1 MPDFLY
7 SLPDALRGPAE
18 RFYGEPLGD
27 VTVVV
32 GDTPARLG
40 ALALAGAD
48 ILYLTP
54 ELLWLPPRSLMAVL
68 GHELA
73 HVIQQRRG
81 RVSAAR
87 RGGPS
92 LIVDPACEREAE
104 ALGEAFASFAASFA
118 ATAPAA
124 PCWHIRRVAPQS
136 RVGAVQP
143 LISIG
148 GIPLPAPR
156 LLSSRAAQILAW
168 IADGPAWLAWAIGT
182 TAPRYEFSGEAALLA
197 AIQLGLHGSPLT
209 YLPRLE
215 LQVAPQ
221 KLMMLADAALQ
232 VLAGFE
238 AGNTGSVVEV
248 QARKILGDEDLLGE
262 RELAVGRR
270 FLAEIGVAD
279 APLLRTLSLA
289 DQIGIYELVRDS
301 RGAVTMRADLQSEA
315 AAFAVDRAVTP
326 LEFVDLYKAYLVL
339 TARLALLDGTTAAR
353 GEAVQRTF
361 AALRPGLCA
370 ALDGPELPLLAA
382 PAEVQRVVR
391 GCASLGRRVGFPR
404 LSAGVV
410 QLVQN
415 TRFDRQSG
423 AEATA
428 LIDRCMQE
436 SQAFLAA
443 YEPAPPRLGQDGE
456 RCFYRVDGGTLQA
469 ELVRDESGVLT
480 LRTFRFTPPATV
492 ATEAT
497 NTEESP
503 T

>member
-18 RFYGEPLGD
+18 RFFGEPLGD

-32 GDTPARLG
+32 GDTPTRLG

-48 ILYLTP
+48 VLYLTP
-54 ELLWLPPRSLMAVL
+54 ELLWLPTRSLMAVL
-68 GHELA
+68 GHELT
-73 HVIQQRRG
+73 HVIQLRRG

-87 RGGPS
+87 RGEPS
-92 LIVDPACEREAE
+92 LVADAACEREAE
-104 ALGEAFASFAASFA
+104 ALGEAFAAA
-118 ATAPAA
+118 APLA
-124 PCWHIRRVAPQS
+124 PCWHIRPGAPPS
-136 RVGAVQP
+136 RVGGVLP
-143 LISIG
+143 LIAVG
-148 GIPLPAPR
+148 GVPLPAPR

-182 TAPRYEFSGEAALLA
+182 TAPRYEFPGEAALLA

-209 YLPRLE
+209 FLPRLE

-221 KLMMLADAALQ
+221 KLMTLSDAALQ

-238 AGNTGSVVEV
+238 AGSTGSVVEV
-248 QARKILGDEDLLGE
+248 QARKILADADLLGE

-301 RGAVTMRADLQSEA
+301 RGAVTMRADLQHEA

-339 TARLALLDGTTAAR
+339 TARLALLDGTEAAR

-370 ALDGPELPLLAA
+370 ALDGPQLPLLAP

-415 TRFDRQSG
+415 TRFDRQVG

-436 SQAFLAA
+436 SQAFLDA

-480 LRTFRFTPPATV
+480 LRTFRFTPPANP
-492 ATEAT
+492 AAEAT
-497 NTEESP
+497 NTEETPS
-503 T
+503 